1 MPTVTVTVSA
11 TGRITCTPD
20 PVPVSG
26 ADQTISFVLETSTY
40 RFPTANAV
48 VVKTAPNSQFPQP
61 AQTEATQLVTLFDAN
76 TDALTY
82 DYTVRVVRKSDNA
95 ELELDPSIENG
106 K

>member
-26 ADQTISFVLETSTY
+26 ADQTISFVLETTTY
-40 RFPTANAV
+40 RFPTTNAV
-48 VVKTAPNSQFPQP
+48 VVKTAPNAQFPHP

-76 TDALTY
+76 TDNLTY
-82 DYTVRVVRKSDNA
+82 NYTVRVVRNA
-95 ELELDPSIENG
+95 DEEGFELDPSIENG